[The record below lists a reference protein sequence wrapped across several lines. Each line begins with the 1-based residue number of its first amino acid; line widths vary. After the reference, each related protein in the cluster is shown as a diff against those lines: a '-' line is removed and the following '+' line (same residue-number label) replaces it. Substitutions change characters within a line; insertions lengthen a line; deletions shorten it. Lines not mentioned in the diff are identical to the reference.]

1 MKKHVVIMIVV
12 SVLSGCNNPPTPAT
26 TEVLMAPV
34 DVGTKTPDYEVV
46 SPTELKLA
54 PGVKLQVLEGTGK
67 HNNGFVLLRA
77 DGGLGGFMAC
87 GCVGATISSCKTEN
101 DNPEHP
107 SCSGSCT
114 DSEGNAHPC
123 QLEGP
128 IIGPP
133 KDPFTLKF
141 VDKSA
146 RIWGPQSKN

>member
-1 MKKHVVIMIVV
+1 MKTNVAMVMVIVV
-12 SVLSGCNNPPTPAT
+12 SFLGGCDKQSPPAT
-26 TEVLMAPV
+26 TKVVMAPV

-54 PGVKLQVLEGTGK
+54 SGVKLQVLKGADGQ
-67 HNNGFVLLRA
+67 NNGFVLLR
-77 DGGLGGFMAC
+77 DNGGLGGFMAC
-87 GCVGATISSCKTEN
+87 GCVGATTSSCKTEN

-114 DSEGNAHPC
+114 DSEGKGHPC

-133 KDPFTLKF
+133 KDPFTLQF
-141 VDKSA
+141 VEKSA
-146 RIWGPQSKN
+146 R

>member
-1 MKKHVVIMIVV
+1 MKTHVAMVVVVV
-12 SVLSGCNNPPTPAT
+12 SILGGCAKEPSPTV
-26 TEVLMAPV
+26 TEVVMAPV

-46 SPTELKLA
+46 SPTELKLS
-54 PGVKLQVLEGTGK
+54 PGVKLKLLEGAGGQ
-67 HNNGFVLLRA
+67 NNGFVLLR
-77 DGGLGGFMAC
+77 DNGGLGGFMAC
-87 GCVGATISSCKTEN
+87 GCVGATTSSCKTEN

-141 VDKSA
+141 VA
-146 RIWGPQSKN
+146 RSGD